1 MKKKRETPKGSRTQR
16 QTEQEEHKTLFLA
29 ASPSIP
35 VSHSH
40 YHPIV
45 RGRLLHP
52 AWWNTTWQLQ
62 HCRTCQHSST
72 EPGRCFLALSLPL
85 PMQLYCLKMEFHGDL
100 WNVALPIFILWLNQ
114 HQITAALCQFLYSA
128 PATLLCYQW
137 LRLIQIQFNVVQ
149 LEENIYLK
157 HFFLTRCMAAFKFSS
172 L

>member
-1 MKKKRETPKGSRTQR
+1 MKKKRETPKGSMTQR

-40 YHPIV
+40 YLPIV

-62 HCRTCQHSST
+62 HCRTCQHSSA

-85 PMQLYCLKMEFHGDL
+85 PMQLYCLKKCNFTAICEMWRSQFSFCDL
-100 WNVALPIFILWLNQ
+100 ISTKSKLPF
-114 HQITAALCQFLYSA
+114 ASSSS
-128 PATLLCYQW
+128 TLLCYQW
-137 LRLIQIQFNVVQ
+137 LRLIQIQFDIVQ

-157 HFFLTRCMAAFKFSS
+157 TRCIAAFKLSS